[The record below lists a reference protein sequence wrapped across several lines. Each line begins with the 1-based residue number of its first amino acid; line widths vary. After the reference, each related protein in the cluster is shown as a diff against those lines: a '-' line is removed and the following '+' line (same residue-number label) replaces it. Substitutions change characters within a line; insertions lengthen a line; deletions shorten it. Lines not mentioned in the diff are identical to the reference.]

1 MTSSF
6 RFLENIALA
15 DSAFEARG
23 NSPSELFTAS
33 ATAVIETLADP
44 RTVAPA
50 VTKTVARHDPSLATL
65 LFDWL
70 SDIVYLKDAE
80 GLVFRE
86 AVCEVSR
93 DEPDGGWR
101 LKGTLTGA
109 PIDPARHDLR
119 ADIKAVTKHRYEVR
133 RDKDAW
139 VATVVMDI

>member
-6 RFLENIALA
+6 RFLEDIALA

-23 NSPSELFTAS
+23 GTPSELFAAS
-33 ATAVIETLADP
+33 ARAVIETLADT

-50 VTKTVARHDPSLATL
+50 LTRTIIRSSPQLPDL

-86 AVCEVSR
+86 AACAVSR
-93 DEPDGGWR
+93 GGRRVAPGGDPDRRGHRSRAARPAGR
-101 LKGTLTGA
+101 HQGHHEA
-109 PIDPARHDLR
+109 P
-119 ADIKAVTKHRYEVR
+119 V
-133 RDKDAW
+133 
-139 VATVVMDI
+139 

>member
-6 RFLENIALA
+6 RFLEDIALA

-44 RTVAPA
+44 RTIAPA
-50 VTKTVARHDPSLATL
+50 LTKTVTRHDPSLANL

-70 SDIVYLKDAE
+70 SDIVYIKDAE
-80 GLVFRE
+80 RLVFRD
-86 AVCEVSR
+86 ADCVVSSNQA
-93 DEPDGGWR
+93 DGDWHLEGR
-101 LKGTLTGA
+101 LTGA

-119 ADIKAVTKHRYEVR
+119 ADIKAITKHRYEVR
-133 RDKDAW
+133 EDNGTW

>member
-6 RFLENIALA
+6 RFLEDIALA

-44 RTVAPA
+44 RTVDPA
-50 VTKTVARHDPSLATL
+50 LTKTVTRHDPSLANL

-70 SDIVYLKDAE
+70 SDIVYIKDAE
-80 GLVFRE
+80 RLVFRDTDC
-86 AVCEVSR
+86 VVSSNQA
-93 DEPDGGWR
+93 DGDWHLEGR
-101 LKGTLTGA
+101 LTGA

-119 ADIKAVTKHRYEVR
+119 ADIKAITKHRYEVR
-133 RDKDAW
+133 EDNGTW